1 MVNEQ
6 ELKKILVE
14 NELININEQLTIEP
28 LGTGER
34 NQNYLINNQLVLR
47 IGLMNLSEK
56 YLTREFKWLKKIKTN
71 APKPLHLDTTSLE
84 KPFSILS
91 YTEGKQKETWTNEE
105 LALHAKQLANLNKT
119 KSKFWGFEQKNRMF
133 DIEKSFL
140 SDVRHIGGKHDADDK
155 AIIKKTAS
163 ILHQHLELFTE
174 IKEFSLIHGDCCNSN
189 ILHHNGNINYIDWE
203 WSTFRDNAEDPARL
217 YYENCYC
224 PPWSAKL
231 DSEQINFFLD
241 EYQKHHPDPTLKKR
255 VELWNRYW
263 RATDYLHFKRVLQEE
278 RFADLNKQHY
288 QHTIQELKASLQ

>member
-1 MVNEQ
+1 MINEQ
-6 ELKKILVE
+6 HLKQILVE
-14 NELININEQLTIEP
+14 NKLIEPDQPITIKP

-34 NQNYLINNQLVLR
+34 NENHLINNKYVLR

-56 YLTREFKWLKKIKTN
+56 YLTREFNWLKTIKEH
-71 APKPLHLDTTSLE
+71 APKPLILDTTE
-84 KPFSILS
+84 QPFSILS
-91 YTEGKQKETWTNEE
+91 FTEGKQKETWTNEE
-105 LALHAKQLANLNKT
+105 LALHAKQIATLNKT

-140 SDVRHIGGKHDADDK
+140 SDVRNIGGKHDQEDK
-155 AIIKKTAS
+155 EIIKKTAAM
-163 ILHQHLELFTE
+163 LHQHLELFTE

-189 ILHHNGNINYIDWE
+189 ILHHNNTINYIDWE

-231 DSEQINFFLD
+231 TKEQIDFFLD
-241 EYQKHHPDPTLKKR
+241 EYLKHHPDETLKKR

-263 RATDYLHFKRVLQEE
+263 RATDYLHFKRVLQEQ
-278 RFADLNKQHY
+278 RFTDLNKQHY
-288 QHTIQELKASLQ
+288 EDTITELKKSLQ